1 MSLPQ
6 SLLPK
11 TLDLHVAYYVCG
23 ALFALWAV
31 LSLFDKANRKRVFN
45 FLFWSLVAISF
56 IAGDA
61 LGDLGNGILVI
72 ALALIAGFVGLGL
85 GKPKTTTPQE
95 RQARSE
101 RHGDWLFAAALIVP
115 AVTFVL
121 SLVLTLPKFTG
132 GAAPMLF
139 GQPLLGA
146 DLPTVV
152 ALAVGIVI
160 ALVVAMLWLRPAPLT
175 PFQEGRRLVDSIGW
189 AAILPQALASLGAVF
204 LAGGVGKAVSDLTS
218 SWIPQ
223 DNAFAVVAIYTCGMA
238 LFTVVMGNAFAAF
251 PIMTAAIGMPLI
263 VGRLHGDPVIMA
275 SIGMLA
281 GYSGTLMTPMAA
293 NFNVVPAVLLELPDR
308 NAILNGVIRAQIPT
322 GAIMLVVNTVL
333 LYVLVFRF

>member
-1 MSLPQ
+1 MTLPQ
-6 SLLPK
+6 NLLPK

-31 LSLFDKANRKRVFN
+31 LSLFDKTNKKRVFTA
-45 FLFWSLVAISF
+45 LFWGLVAVSF
-56 IAGDA
+56 VAGDL
-61 LGDLGNGILVI
+61 LGDLGNGLLVI
-72 ALALIAGFVGLGL
+72 ALAAIAGFVGLGV

-95 RQARSE
+95 RQTRSQT
-101 RHGDWLFAAALIVP
+101 HGDWLFGAALIVP

-132 GAAPMLF
+132 GAAPTLF

-152 ALAVGIVI
+152 ALAVGIVV
-160 ALVVAMLWLRPAPLT
+160 ALAVAMLWLRPAPLT

-189 AAILPQALASLGAVF
+189 ATILPQALAALGAVF
-204 LAGGVGKAVSDLTS
+204 VAGGVGKAVSDLTS

-223 DNAFAVVAIYTCGMA
+223 NAFAVVAIYTGGMA
-238 LFTVVMGNAFAAF
+238 LFTIVMGNAFAAF

-322 GAIMLVVNTVL
+322 GAIMLAVNTVL